1 MPMKH
6 LSLVIIDDERS
17 ARELLRGLLA
27 DFPDVTIL
35 GEAEN
40 VDEALPMILKGRP
53 DLILLDIQMPNKDGF
68 VLVEKLLQHE
78 VNVEVIFVTAFE
90 KYALRA
96 IKASAFDYLLKPVKK
111 KDLEDSLAKLADKV
125 QSGRMNEK
133 FSRLIYQLNDKKKL
147 KFRNRTGFTMID
159 PDEILFCRADS
170 NYSLIELD
178 SGKRLTV
185 SVNLGKVEEIL
196 PQPCFSRISR
206 SAIINLHYLAEVDR
220 KNMQCTIVNQSR
232 HTLPVSKKY
241 MKELEK
247 ACDRHFSMNRDGK

>member
-1 MPMKH
+1 MPMKR

-27 DFPDVTIL
+27 DLPDVTIL

-40 VDEALPMILKGRP
+40 VDEALPMILKERP
-53 DLILLDIQMPNKDGF
+53 DLLLLDIQMPNKDGF

-78 VNVEVIFVTAFE
+78 VNVEVIFVTAYE
-90 KYALRA
+90 KYAMRA
-96 IKASAFDYLLKPVKK
+96 IKASAFDYLLKPIKK
-111 KDLEDSLAKLADKV
+111 KELEDSLAKLTEKVRSERMDK
-125 QSGRMNEK
+125 R
-133 FSRLIYQLNDKKKL
+133 FSQLIYQLNDKKKL

-170 NYSLIELD
+170 NYSVIELD

-185 SVNLGKVEEIL
+185 SVNLGKLDEIL
-196 PQPCFSRISR
+196 PRPCFSRISR
-206 SAIINLHYLAEVDR
+206 SAIINLHYLAQVDR
-220 KNMQCTIVNQSR
+220 KNMNCTIENQSR
-232 HTLPVSKKY
+232 YTLPVSKKY

-247 ACDRHFSMNRDGK
+247 DCDRHFAMSHNGE